1 MNASLLALARAIND
15 HINRTDPAQLARSRK
30 EFAAF
35 QATLPSKQ
43 QRLEQLVKEINAARD
58 RDRAAA
64 LAVQIRDT
72 IQEPEPA
79 PAPKTPEQL
88 AAQRIQDERDYYE
101 FIANRQ
107 KEVTA

>member
-15 HINRTDPAQLARSRK
+15 HINRADPAQLARSRK

-35 QATLPSKQ
+35 QATLPTKQ
-43 QRLEQLVKEINAARD
+43 ARLEQLVKEIKEARD

-72 IQEPEPA
+72 IQEPEPT
-79 PAPKTPEQL
+79 PATRTPEQL
-88 AAQRIQDERDYYE
+88 AAQRIQDERDY
-101 FIANRQ
+101 FQLISK